1 MQPPPL
7 SCVRYC
13 KHWDCNIENYAS
25 LHNCN
30 NKIGIMPNF
39 STISTNI
46 KLTGKPC
53 DINKETKTVLNK
65 LWNEAKNA
73 DLKDPKYND
82 ATIKNFGIMAY
93 GNTTGFACTYNKE
106 CSDNLLCWYNRKPEN
121 GKPLYTSGSDCTKGG
136 CTNSTC
142 VDYLCQLKEYTPTKD
157 FLPRYCHPD
166 VDGLTYEQHLTAQY
180 MMNYYR
186 RLLATGWTRDKSA
199 YAPTAT
205 ALWSVVYL
213 CASIGK
219 ATKALADAVA
229 CLDPPFPVA
238 RGYTQTHHVINRL
251 NVDPKEA
258 LEEAIKAWAEQAK
271 KVDLKPIG
279 GAVFYQDEVEEK
291 ASDFAKMITD
301 RNSAFGCGISECKA
315 KSYTLVL
322 CHFNGLFTSRDPIYT
337 VGKPCSRCAKFNK
350 KCEDALGGGLCINK

>member
-1 MQPPPL
+1 
-7 SCVRYC
+7 
-13 KHWDCNIENYAS
+13 
-25 LHNCN
+25 
-30 NKIGIMPNF
+30 MPNF
-39 STISTNI
+39 STISTDI

-53 DINKETKTVLNK
+53 DINKETTTILNK
-65 LWNEAKNA
+65 LWNEVKNVNLAKPEYS
-73 DLKDPKYND
+73 DT
-82 ATIKNFGIMAY
+82 TIKNFGIMAY
-93 GNTTGFACTYNKE
+93 GKTTGFACTYNKE
-106 CSDNLLCWYNRKPEN
+106 CSGKLLCWYNRKPKN
-121 GKPLYTSGSDCTKGG
+121 GDSLYTPGSDCSKASG
-136 CTNSTC
+136 CAAGSTC
-142 VDYLCQLKEYTPTKD
+142 VDYLCQLAKYTPTKD

-213 CASIGK
+213 CSTIGK
-219 ATKALADAVA
+219 ATKVLVDRYA
-229 CLDPPFPVA
+229 CSDPPFPVPK
-238 RGYTQTHHVINRL
+238 GHTQTHYIIKRL

-258 LEEAIKAWAEQAK
+258 LEEAIKAWAGQAK
-271 KVDLKPIG
+271 LVDLNPIG

-301 RNSAFGCGISECKA
+301 RNSGFGCAISECTA
-315 KSYTLVL
+315 KKYTLVI
-322 CHFNGLFTSRDPIYT
+322 CQYNGLFTSRDPIYT